1 MDNILDV
8 KDLSVQFSTHAGV
21 LTAVRDASF
30 FVKSGEVLA
39 IVGESGSG
47 KSVLTQSLVRLMPD
61 PPCQI
66 AGGEAWFEGKDLTKL
81 TETELEGIRGKK
93 ISVIFQDAMTALNP
107 TMKIGKQITE
117 VILEHMNFNGKE
129 RSSFAEELVQA
140 FAISGHKAIDKWLME
155 HFRMEQD
162 RIDQVRNKIID
173 MLGSQDAKPKVV
185 EWIKKEGNIT
195 RQQAYD
201 IAVSL
206 LKLVKIPEAERRMGQ
221 YIFQFSGGMRQR
233 VMIAMALA
241 CRPNLLIA
249 DEPTTALDVTIK
261 SEVLELLISLIRELQ
276 TSIILITHDLGIV
289 ASYADRIHVMYAG
302 SFVEKGLAKDIFYNP
317 QHPYTKGLLAAIPRL
332 DLNAQEKLKN
342 IEGVP
347 PNMLD
352 THKGCP
358 FAPRCEYCME
368 VCLQVPPPETVLSE
382 TQSAS
387 CWILDPR
394 AENARKAFHI

>member
-1 MDNILDV
+1 MENVLDV
-8 KDLSVQFSTHAGV
+8 KNLSIQFSTHAGV
-21 LTAVRDASF
+21 LRAVKGASF
-30 FVKSGEVLA
+30 HVNSGEVLA

-66 AGGEAWFEGKDLTKL
+66 AEGEAWFEGLDLTKL
-81 TETELEGIRGKK
+81 TEQELENIRGKK

-107 TMKIGKQITE
+107 TMKIGDQISE
-117 VILEHMNFNGKE
+117 VILEHMSYTKKE
-129 RSSFAEELVQA
+129 RIQLADELV
-140 FAISGHKAIDKWLME
+140 KAYGKVGQNAVEAWLIDK
-155 HFRMEQD
+155 FRMDHEHIEQV
-162 RIDQVRNKIID
+162 QEKFLD
-173 MLGSQDAKPKVV
+173 MLAGREAKDAIVT
-185 EWIKKEGNIT
+185 WIKEEGNVT
-195 RQQAYD
+195 KKRAHE
-201 IAVSL
+201 IAVEL
-206 LKLVKIPEAERRMGQ
+206 LKLVKIPDAESRMGQ

-261 SEVLELLISLIRELQ
+261 SEVLDLLITLIRELH

-302 SFVEKGLAKDIFYNP
+302 TFVEKGTAKEIFYNP

-342 IEGVP
+342 IEGSP

-352 THKGCP
+352 KRKGCP
-358 FAPRCEYCME
+358 FAPRCEYRME
-368 VCLQVPPPETVLSE
+368 VCLQYMPPETVISE
-382 TQSAS
+382 TQSTS
-387 CWILDPR
+387 CWLLDPR
-394 AENARKAFHI
+394 AKGVFDKYGE

>member
-21 LTAVRDASF
+21 LTAVRDATF

-61 PPCQI
+61 PPCRI
-66 AGGEAWFEGKDLTKL
+66 AAGEAWFEGKDLTKL
-81 TETELEGIRGKK
+81 TETELESIRGKK
-93 ISVIFQDAMTALNP
+93 ISIIFQDAMTALNP

-117 VILEHMNFNGKE
+117 VILEHMSFNGKE
-129 RSSFAEELVQA
+129 RQLFAEELVRE
-140 FAISGHKAIDKWLME
+140 FAASGHEAVDTWLTD
-155 HFRMEQD
+155 HFRMDQD
-162 RIDQVRNKIID
+162 RIGQFKDKIVD
-173 MLGSQDAKPKVV
+173 MLCSQDAKPKIT
-185 EWIKKEGNIT
+185 EWIKNEGSIT
-195 RQQAYD
+195 RRQAYD
-201 IAVSL
+201 IAVEL
-206 LKLVKIPEAERRMGQ
+206 LKLVKIPEAESRMGQ

-302 SFVEKGLAKDIFYNP
+302 SFVEKGLSKEIFYNP

-352 THKGCP
+352 EHKGCP
-358 FAPRCEYCME
+358 FAPRCEYCLE
-368 VCLQVPPPETVLSE
+368 VCLQFPPPETVLSE
-382 TQSAS
+382 TQSVS
-387 CWILDPR
+387 CWLLDPR
-394 AENARKAFHI
+394 AENARKQFQI